1 MKKILAYPQ
10 VKDITEYSNRQL
22 WAFLHEF
29 DLGNYSTCAKL
40 MEYCID
46 TDPDCAVSNA
56 KRISAVSRHNWRF
69 DLLEDSAQARYQADL
84 FEHFIN
90 RFRTRWVLSNF
101 YAVGY
106 QSLCEILLSAI
117 GYRYFYGQFFIDG
130 TDEDAQF
137 RLDGFPLWALR
148 RDKNGVWIIT
158 QNGESRLMDENLI
171 VGRSTGIM
179 LSCLK
184 YVRYKWLCLENWST
198 LNAQQS
204 KPNVVGKTASTRGT
218 ADWEAFE
225 EEVQAFGDGDPA
237 VIDDTDS
244 IESVNRF
251 KGTTYTSLMDD
262 LYQAI
267 SKAIIT
273 AWRGGDLAT
282 RSVAHGTGASLQ
294 KEELSLLELSD
305 VVFVETIINEQ
316 IFEKIRTV
324 LGLPR
329 LCVFK
334 ILDTYRGEVQNDLN
348 IDRFLIEAGV
358 NLSKTE
364 ALARYGRREGENE
377 NDILK
382 IGDFSEVPFEF
393 GKQ

>member
-1 MKKILAYPQ
+1 MKKILAYPPTA
-10 VKDITEYSNRQL
+10 DITEYTNKQL
-22 WAFLHEF
+22 WSFLHDF
-29 DLGNYSTCAKL
+29 DMGNYSTCAKL
-40 MEYCID
+40 MQQCID
-46 TDPDCAVSNA
+46 TDPDCSVSNA

-69 DLLEDSAQARYQADL
+69 DLLEDSPEARYQADL
-84 FEHFIN
+84 FEHFLK
-90 RFRTRWVLSNF
+90 RFRTRWVLSNT

-117 GYRYFYGQFFIDG
+117 GYRYFYGHFYIDG
-130 TDEDAQF
+130 RDEDAGF
-137 RLDGFPLWALR
+137 RLDGYPLWALR
-148 RDKNGVWIIT
+148 RDKTGVYLLT
-158 QNGESRLMDENLI
+158 QSGESLLKSDNLI
-171 VGRSTGIM
+171 IGVSTGIM

-184 YVRYKWLCLENWST
+184 YVRYKWLCLENWSV
-198 LNAQQS
+198 LNAQQA

-218 ADWEAFE
+218 ADWTAFE
-225 EEVQAFGDGDPA
+225 EEVESFSEGDPA

-294 KEELSLLELSD
+294 KEELSLLELAD
-305 VVFVETIINEQ
+305 VVFIETLINEQ
-316 IFEKIRTV
+316 IFERIRQFF
-324 LGLPR
+324 GYER
-329 LCVFK
+329 LCSFK

-348 IDRFLIEAGV
+348 IDRFLLEAGV
-358 NLSKTE
+358 QLSKTE
-364 ALARYGRREGENE
+364 ALARYGRREGESE
-377 NDILK
+377 EDVLK
-382 IGDFSEVPFEF
+382 VGDFSDVRIEE
-393 GKQ
+393 